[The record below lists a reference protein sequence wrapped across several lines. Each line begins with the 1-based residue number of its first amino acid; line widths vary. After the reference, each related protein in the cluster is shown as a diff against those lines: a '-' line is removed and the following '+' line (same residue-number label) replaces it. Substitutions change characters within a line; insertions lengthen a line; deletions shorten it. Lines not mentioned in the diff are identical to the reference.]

1 MDRQR
6 SQQFM
11 LKLVGDV
18 ATAMATSLAFVG
30 DEAGLFRAMAG
41 AGPLDAGQLAA
52 RSGVHPRYVGEWLAA
67 MAGAGYVE
75 YDAAT
80 ERFTL
85 PDEHALFLAD
95 RSSEYWLGGLFGAL
109 PNCAAVAPRLAQAFR
124 EGRGVSFA
132 EFGET
137 LPVGLERMNRTVY
150 EARLATSWLPTMPA
164 VVERLRAGGCALDV
178 GCGTGV
184 AAITIARAFPQ
195 ARVTGLD
202 LDARSIGIARGYAEE
217 AGVADRTT
225 FVVASAESIPRSP
238 APDGRWDLVS
248 TFDVIHDLPDPD
260 AALRAIRAALAEGG
274 SYLMVEPK
282 VSDSL
287 AENLANPFAR
297 MLYGISCLHCVPQSL
312 SQGGPAL
319 GACWGPSRAAARARD
334 AGFAHFAPLAIRS
347 PALAFYEARSR
358 ETP

>member
-1 MDRQR
+1 MDKQR

-11 LKLVGDV
+11 LRLVGDV
-18 ATAMATSLAFVG
+18 ATAMATTLAFVG

-41 AGPLDAGQLAA
+41 AGPLDAAGLAE
-52 RSGVHPRYVGEWLAA
+52 RSGVHPRYCEEWLAA

-75 YDAAT
+75 HDAAGD
-80 ERFTL
+80 RFTL

-95 RSSEYWLGGLFGAL
+95 RGTEYWLGGLLGAV
-109 PNCAAVAPRLAQAFR
+109 PNCAGVAPRLAQAFR
-124 EGRGVSFA
+124 DGHGVSFA
-132 EFGET
+132 EFGEAM
-137 LPVGLERMNRTVY
+137 PVGLERMNRAVY
-150 EARLATSWLPTMPA
+150 EARLATTWLPTMPR
-164 VVERLRAGGCALDV
+164 VVERLRDGGCALDV

-184 AAITIARAFPQ
+184 AAIAIARAFPA

-202 LDARSIGIARGYAEE
+202 LDARSIGIARGYAAE
-217 AGVADRTT
+217 AGVADRVD
-225 FVVASAESIPRSP
+225 FVVASAEAVPRSP

-260 AALRAIRAALAEGG
+260 RALRAIRAALADGG

-282 VSDSL
+282 VADTL

-297 MLYGISCLHCVPQSL
+297 MLYGISCLHCVPQAL
-312 SQGGPAL
+312 AQGGPAL

-334 AGFAHFAPLAIRS
+334 AGFGHFEALPVRS
-347 PALAFYEARSR
+347 PALAFYEAR
-358 ETP
+358 PG